1 MKKTKLVTL
10 FSACLLSFMPLV
22 AVAEPYLIS
31 KNGSEVTDKKT
42 GLVWRRC
49 IEGMR
54 WNGKTCV
61 GQASTLTRAAAL
73 QLAKN
78 QTTST
83 SVAWRLPNKE
93 ELVSIVDYD
102 RSHPA
107 INTKVFP
114 ATPAKPFWVDSP
126 AYTIL
131 NSSGTNDN
139 LYGWFVHFDEGYV
152 HEGFD
157 RGESYYVRLVRT
169 GP

>member
-10 FSACLLSFMPLV
+10 FFACLLSFMPLV

-42 GLVWRRC
+42 GLIWRRC
-49 IEGMR
+49 VEGMR

-61 GQASTLTRAAAL
+61 GKASALTRAAAL
-73 QLAKN
+73 QLAIN

-83 SVAWRLPNKE
+83 SVAWRLPNKD

-102 RSHPA
+102 SHPA

-114 ATPAKPFWVDSP
+114 ATPAQPFWVDSP
-126 AYTIL
+126 AFTFV
-131 NSSGTNDN
+131 NQSGKSDN
-139 LYGWFVHFDEGYV
+139 LFGWFVNFDDGYV
-152 HEGFD
+152 HQKND
-157 RGESYYVRLVRT
+157 LRDSYHVRLVRT